1 MLNKLCLF
9 FSYKFFQMP
18 QYIWIFVP
26 GAIALFEQ
34 FHHCHQD
41 FLFYQSYNLIDN
53 IIVATKF
60 ANKNIAQQ
68 ICDECSRNFQIDLVV
83 IPIIITYEILEE
95 I

>member
-1 MLNKLCLF
+1 MNK
-9 FSYKFFQMP
+9 YKEKEIKK
-18 QYIWIFVP
+18 YV
-26 GAIALFEQ
+26 IADLSQPTNYLHSLREGR
-34 FHHCHQD
+34 
-41 FLFYQSYNLIDN
+41 YNLIDN

-60 ANKNIAQQ
+60 VNKNIAQQ